1 MANKI
6 CFIYTDTNGIHDTI
20 ENVSTKKLYN
30 YARVIAI
37 HYSIGSY
44 VDKKL
49 LLNFVSD
56 KPKTKYYS
64 GLIGY
69 HGNIAF
75 ASGSGFFI
83 SKDLVDYVIENSTKW
98 NHNLIDDVA
107 LASLLSNY
115 GVHPYLNERIDIL
128 DDYNIPNHYFHY
140 RLKTG
145 SRVNDIKRMYSIHN
159 IKNKK

>member
-1 MANKI
+1 MVDVPEVVKDNLIINCGYKTI
-6 CFIYTDTNGIHDTI
+6 KSFLLTKDFKYDYIFRTN
-20 ENVSTKKLYN
+20 S
-30 YARVIAI
+30 
-37 HYSIGSY
+37 SSY